1 MAETALPP
9 SPRTVKQFLSVD
21 ALAEALREV
30 NGDGTND
37 WELTNFDVETTI
49 PPTLEAEVER
59 LRVLQSYD
67 ILDSDDNEEEFA
79 CVTQGAQEVFGVPI
93 AVVSLVDMGRQWFK
107 SIQGLDAQETPRSCA
122 FCAHAIQ
129 RKDLSGILVVPDAT
143 KDVRFKDNPS
153 VTGPLGVRFYA
164 GAALVSPEGPKL
176 GTLCI
181 IDMKPRP
188 EGLTKAEQLRL
199 SEMAAEVVYLMIS
212 RCSD

>member
-37 WELTNFDVETTI
+37 WELTNFDVEMTI
-49 PPTLEAEVER
+49 PPTLEAEVKR

-67 ILDSDDNEEEFA
+67 ILDSEDNEQEFA
-79 CVTQGAQEVFGVPI
+79 CVTQEAQEFFGVPI
-93 AVVSLVDMGRQWFK
+93 AAVSLIDMGRQWFK
-107 SIQGLDAQETPRSCA
+107 SIQGVDVKEAPRSCA

-129 RKDLSGILVVPDAT
+129 RKDRSGILVVPDAT
-143 KDVRFKDNPS
+143 KDVRFKDNPL

-164 GAALVSPEGPKL
+164 GASLVSPEGPKL

-188 EGLTKAEQLRL
+188 EGLTKAQQRRL
-199 SEMAAEVVYLMIS
+199 SEMAEEVVYNMIS